1 MLWPGCWCG
10 ASPAG
15 LRGCVPSSLS
25 PSATQEVSLGRR
37 LVNQGASAFAL
48 GAVVLVLVP
57 LLAIFVYLVIKGIG
71 SINITFLTQTPKP
84 PGEAGGGMA
93 NAIVGTGLILAVA
106 SVIGLP
112 LGIGSGIYLAEYGR
126 NRFGDLIRFTADVL
140 NGVPSI
146 VIGIAVYSL
155 VVVRQKHF
163 SAFSGGVALGIMMIP
178 TIARATEEMLLMV
191 PNVLREAAYGLGI
204 PKWRTTLSISLRTA
218 SAGVIT
224 GCMLA
229 FARVAGETA
238 PLLFT
243 AFGNQFWNLKL
254 NQPTAALSLQVYT
267 YAISPYDDWHNQAWA
282 GALIMILLIVGAV
295 AAVRIAT
302 SRGMMKGTH

>member
-1 MLWPGCWCG
+1 MPNSVPPSTAQELSLW
-10 ASPAG
+10 
-15 LRGCVPSSLS
+15 
-25 PSATQEVSLGRR
+25 RR
-37 LVNQGASAFAL
+37 LTDWGATGFAIL
-48 GAVVLVLVP
+48 AAILVLVP
-57 LLAIFVYLVIKGIG
+57 LLAIFVYLVIKGVG
-71 SINITFLTQTPKP
+71 SVNWAFLTQTPKP
-84 PGEAGGGMA
+84 PGETGGGMA
-93 NAIVGTGLILAVA
+93 NGIVGTGLILAVG
-106 SVIGLP
+106 SVIGIP

-126 NRFGDLIRFTADVL
+126 NRFGDVIRFTADVL

-146 VIGIAVYSL
+146 VIGITVYSL
-155 VVVRQKHF
+155 IVIRQKHF

-178 TIARATEEMLLMV
+178 TVARATEEMLLMV
-191 PNVLREAAYGLGI
+191 PNVIREAAYGLGI
-204 PKWRTTLSISLRTA
+204 PRWRTTLSITLRTA

-267 YAISPYDDWHNQAWA
+267 YAISPYDDWHKQAWA
-282 GALIMILLIVGAV
+282 GSLILILLIVGAV
-295 AAVRIAT
+295 AAVRITT
-302 SRGMMKGTH
+302 SRGMMKGM

>member
-1 MLWPGCWCG
+1 MPNS
-10 ASPAG
+10 ASPAA
-15 LRGCVPSSLS
+15 P
-25 PSATQEVSLGRR
+25 QEVSLGRR
-37 LVNQGASAFAL
+37 IANQGATAFAVL
-48 GAVVLVLVP
+48 AAILVLVP
-57 LLAIFVYLVIKGIG
+57 LLAIFVYLLIKGIG
-71 SINITFLTQTPKP
+71 SVNLAFLTQTPKP
-84 PGEAGGGMA
+84 PGEVGGGMA

-126 NRFGDLIRFTADVL
+126 HRFGDLIRFTADVL

-155 VVVRQKHF
+155 VVVPQKHF

-191 PNVLREAAYGLGI
+191 PNVIREAAYGLGI

-254 NQPTAALSLQVYT
+254 NQPTAALSLQVFT
-267 YAISPYDDWHNQAWA
+267 YAISPYDDWHKQAWA
-282 GALIMILLIVGAV
+282 GALILIVLIVGAV
-295 AAVRIAT
+295 AAVRIVT
-302 SRGMMKGTH
+302 SRGMLKGGA